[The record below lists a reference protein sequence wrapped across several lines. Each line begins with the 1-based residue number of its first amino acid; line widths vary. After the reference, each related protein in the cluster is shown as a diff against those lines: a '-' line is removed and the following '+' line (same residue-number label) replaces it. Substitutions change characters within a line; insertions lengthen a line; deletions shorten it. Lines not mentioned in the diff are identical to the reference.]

1 MKRTSILLSWFAAS
15 VMLLSSCNGSSSLD
29 PEYNVYFFTVNNA
42 TNQAD
47 TYFDV
52 EVGAL
57 LDRPEDPTRPG
68 FDFSGWFT
76 DYARTLEW
84 DFDVDTMPERSLVLY
99 ARFDANVKNIVY
111 NLNGGL
117 MTTTNYPTE
126 FIPGQTFVLPR
137 ARKTGYLFRGWFLYD
152 QILAN
157 FPNNEGT
164 KPGDVGISALPSSV
178 FEDYVLYAHWSVIKV
193 VITFKANH
201 PLGNSVISN
210 PGSKTIAYGTVIEYG
225 VNFPADLG
233 EVSGY
238 FFTGWNSRAD
248 GTGDNYVEGGI
259 FTRTLAITI
268 HGQWQPVV

>member
-1 MKRTSILLSWFAAS
+1 MKRTSTLFSLLAAS
-15 VMLLSSCNGSSSLD
+15 VILLSSCNGSSSLD

-42 TNQAD
+42 PIKAD

-52 EVGAL
+52 EVGSL

-76 DYARTLEW
+76 DYARTIEW

-99 ARFDANVKNIVY
+99 ARFDANFKNIVY
-111 NLNGGL
+111 NLNGGV
-117 MTTTNYPTE
+117 MTTSNYPIV

-152 QILAN
+152 QILEN

-164 KPGDVGISALPSSV
+164 KPGDVGISALPSSA
-178 FEDYVLYAHWSVIKV
+178 FEDFVVYAHWTVIKV
-193 VITFKANH
+193 VVTFRANH

-210 PGSKTIAYGTVIEYG
+210 PSSRTIAYGTVIEYG

-248 GTGDNYVEGGI
+248 GTGDNYLDGEI
-259 FTRTLAITI
+259 FIRTLAITL